1 MMTKRITKIVWATLM
16 TLIVALVAITP
27 ITEAVSNHDEAVFTE
42 VLRLGIGDGDYEVG
56 YDYGTHYLH
65 LKGPGGFV
73 IMDGELFILDSVNRR
88 IQVFNLTGEYKRGIA
103 LPAEAWPTQ
112 ICCYEGR
119 IYVLDYDYD
128 RVISVSASGGS
139 TQDTADVNMEK
150 YDLPESLPGE
160 LVCDLYA
167 AETGVAVTDIE
178 NNHYYL
184 KQTGSFELGK
194 EYSAITSPE
203 RREGVPAQT
212 AARVKYGEQ
221 TWSIDRENIIN
232 DIEPKGADSNG
243 SLYTAFYEMV
253 PNTSVFLM
261 EKTLRRYDQS
271 GKLTGCALIDF
282 ADDYTY
288 PNQEFSIQP
297 DGSVYY
303 MACRDGYVSIQT
315 IRLGTTYASQMDKL
329 ARRAAEI
336 KMQHAEDEMSEKA
349 GHVYNVSVSRSTARS
364 RAMSAANY
372 TWSLRAKNKEPHPS
386 IKLPNY
392 IQQAS
397 VGQTV
402 KGIPYCRGGFNGCDT
417 LMSTTYGKAFSLT
430 INDYRSGDVSPKDFK
445 GVATGLDCSGLV
457 SSAYRFSSKY
467 NTGGLQ
473 NDVGHVLGGLQD
485 LRQMD
490 FAVKSGDHVVL
501 FDRKNNKDEYQ
512 IIDATT
518 TTTSSQGVEIKIEKV
533 SLRVVNGTY
542 MNRFVYRTP
551 WCQANSAYV
560 SNTTHHWHKCK
571 FSGCGSGI
579 KFGYETHVWTPV
591 TSTVFRC
598 ECGKIMRNDVVIN
611 EEENGMQDITSQ
623 DDTTFSNDGYPR

>member
-1 MMTKRITKIVWATLM
+1 MMAKRMLKIVSATLM
-16 TLIVALVAITP
+16 ALIVALVAIAP
-27 ITEAVSNHDEAVFTE
+27 ITEAVSNPDEVVFTE

-56 YDYGTHYLH
+56 YDYGLHHLH

-73 IMDGELFILDSVNRR
+73 IMDSELFILDSVNRR
-88 IQVFNLTGEYKRGIA
+88 IQVFNLTGEYQRSIP
-103 LPAEAWPTQ
+103 LPADAWPTQ

-128 RVISVSASGGS
+128 RVISVPASGVAA
-139 TQDTADVNMEK
+139 QDSANANMEK
-150 YDLPESLPGE
+150 YDLPEGLPGE

-167 AETGVAVTDIE
+167 AKTGVAVTDIK

-184 KQTGSFELGK
+184 DQTGSFKLGK
-194 EYSAITSPE
+194 EYSAIGSPE
-203 RREGVPAQT
+203 QREGDLDKT
-212 AARVKYGEQ
+212 AAWIKYGEQ

-232 DIEPKGADSNG
+232 DIDTKGTDSDG

-261 EKTLRRYDQS
+261 EKTLRRYDQT

-288 PNQEFSIQP
+288 PNQEFSIQS

-315 IRLGTTYASQMDKL
+315 IRLGTTYESQMDKL
-329 ARRAAEI
+329 ARQAAEI
-336 KMQHAEDEMSEKA
+336 EMQHAEEDMSEKA
-349 GHVYNVSVSRSTARS
+349 AHVYNIGVSRSTARS

-372 TWSLRAKNKEPHPS
+372 TWSLRAINKQPHSS
-386 IKLPNY
+386 IKLPTY

-430 INDYRSGDVSPKDFK
+430 INDYRSGDVTGGDFK

-457 SSAYRFSSKY
+457 SSAYRFSTKY
-467 NTGGLQ
+467 NTGMLQ

-501 FDRKNNKDEYQ
+501 FDEKKENDYQ

-518 TTTSSQGVEIKIEKV
+518 TYTNPQGVTVKIEKV
-533 SLRVVNGTY
+533 SLRVVSGTY
-542 MNRFVYRTP
+542 MNKFVYRTP
-551 WCQANSAYV
+551 WCQADSAYV

-571 FSGCGSGI
+571 YSGCGSGI
-579 KFGYETHVWTPV
+579 KFGYETHVWVPV

-611 EEENGMQDITSQ
+611 ETQDNG
-623 DDTTFSNDGYPR
+623 YLH